1 MKVADEIHLN
11 RKKVEH
17 CVACGNGWGTCN
29 KTGECALRDDFAEL
43 YERLV
48 SAVYWSDL
56 TECMKA
62 FIDRLRRCKAT
73 HNHYLAEKRCM
84 LVACAGERYAAAL
97 KNGFNMYY

>member
-29 KTGECALRDDFAEL
+29 KTGE
-43 YERLV
+43 
-48 SAVYWSDL
+48 
-56 TECMKA
+56 
-62 FIDRLRRCKAT
+62 
-73 HNHYLAEKRCM
+73 
-84 LVACAGERYAAAL
+84 RYAAAL